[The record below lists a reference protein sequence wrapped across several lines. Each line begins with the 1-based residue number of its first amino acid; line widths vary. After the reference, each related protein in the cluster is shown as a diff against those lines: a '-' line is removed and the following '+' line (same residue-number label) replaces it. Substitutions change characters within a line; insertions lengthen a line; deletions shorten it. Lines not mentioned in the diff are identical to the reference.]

1 MNRYMK
7 HFQLLFLCATLVF
20 STAAIGQTIKMKT
33 SSVSYIEKN
42 NKNEWGKWSDFVK
55 AELVVTIDAKKDRI
69 VINSAEIQ
77 VFTIKSYGDKMETE
91 TSKIVPFDCVDNN
104 GSKCKILVITRKDE
118 GNRMQLYVNYSEV
131 KFVYNI
137 YN

>member
-1 MNRYMK
+1 M
-7 HFQLLFLCATLVF
+7 VF
-20 STAAIGQTIKMKT
+20 STAALSQTIRMKT

-55 AELVVTIDAKKDRI
+55 AELLVTIDAKKDRI
-69 VINSAEIQ
+69 VINSAQIQ

>member
-1 MNRYMK
+1 MK
-7 HFQLLFLCATLVF
+7 HFQLLFLFITLVF
-20 STAAIGQTIKMKT
+20 STAAMSQTIRMKT
-33 SSVSYIEKN
+33 SSVSFIEKN

-55 AELVVTIDAKKDRI
+55 AELLVTIDAKKDRI
-69 VINSAEIQ
+69 VINSAQIQ

>member
-1 MNRYMK
+1 
-7 HFQLLFLCATLVF
+7 
-20 STAAIGQTIKMKT
+20 MKT

-42 NKNEWGKWSDFVK
+42 SKNEWGKWSDFVK
-55 AELVVTIDAKKDRI
+55 AELVVTIDGKKDRI

-77 VFTIKSYGDKMETE
+77 VFSIKSYGDKIENE

-118 GNRMQLYVNYSEV
+118 GNRMQLYINYSEV

>member
-1 MNRYMK
+1 MK
-7 HFQLLFLCATLVF
+7 YFQLLFLFTTLVF
-20 STAAIGQTIKMKT
+20 STAAKSQTIRMKT
-33 SSVSYIEKN
+33 SSVSFIEKN

-55 AELVVTIDAKKDRI
+55 AELLVAIDAKKDRI
-69 VINSAEIQ
+69 VINSAQIQ

>member
-1 MNRYMK
+1 M
-7 HFQLLFLCATLVF
+7 VF
-20 STAAIGQTIKMKT
+20 STAALSQTIKMKT

-55 AELVVTIDAKKDRI
+55 AELLVTIDAKKDRI
-69 VINSAEIQ
+69 VINSAQIQ

>member
-1 MNRYMK
+1 MK
-7 HFQLLFLCATLVF
+7 HFQLLFLFTTLVF
-20 STAAIGQTIKMKT
+20 STVTLSQTIKMKT

-55 AELVVTIDAKKDRI
+55 AEVLVTIDAKKDRI
-69 VINSAEIQ
+69 VINSAQIQ

>member
-1 MNRYMK
+1 MK
-7 HFQLLFLCATLVF
+7 HFQLLFLFITLAF
-20 STAAIGQTIKMKT
+20 STTSFGQTIKMKT

-42 NKNEWGKWSDFVK
+42 GKNEWGQWSDFVK
-55 AELVVTIDAKKDRI
+55 AELVVTIDGKKNRI
-69 VINSAEIQ
+69 VINSPETQ
-77 VFTIKSYGDKMETE
+77 VFSIQSYGDKIETD
-91 TSKIVPFDCVDNN
+91 TSKIVPFDCIDNN

-118 GNRMQLYVNYSEV
+118 ANRMQMYINYSEV

>member
-1 MNRYMK
+1 MK
-7 HFQLLFLCATLVF
+7 YFQLLFLFTTLVF
-20 STAAIGQTIKMKT
+20 NTAANSQTIRMKT
-33 SSVSYIEKN
+33 SSVSFIEKN

-55 AELVVTIDAKKDRI
+55 AELLVTIDAKKDRI
-69 VINSAEIQ
+69 VINSAQMQ

>member
-1 MNRYMK
+1 MK
-7 HFQLLFLCATLVF
+7 HFQLLFLCTTMVF
-20 STAAIGQTIKMKT
+20 GTAALSQTIKMKT

-42 NKNEWGKWSDFVK
+42 NKSEWGKWSDFVK
-55 AELVVTIDAKKDRI
+55 AELLVTIDAKKDRI
-69 VINSAEIQ
+69 VINSAQIQ

>member
-1 MNRYMK
+1 M
-7 HFQLLFLCATLVF
+7 VF
-20 STAAIGQTIKMKT
+20 STAALSQTIKMKT

-42 NKNEWGKWSDFVK
+42 NKSEWGKWSDFVK
-55 AELVVTIDAKKDRI
+55 AELLVTIDAKKDRI
-69 VINSAEIQ
+69 VINSAQIQ

>member
-1 MNRYMK
+1 MK
-7 HFQLLFLCATLVF
+7 HFQLLFLFITLVF
-20 STAAIGQTIKMKT
+20 STTSFGQTLKMKT

-55 AELVVTIDAKKDRI
+55 AELVVTIDGKKDRI

-77 VFTIKSYGDKMETE
+77 VFSIKSYGDKIENE

-118 GNRMQLYVNYSEV
+118 GNRMQLYINYSEV

>member
-1 MNRYMK
+1 MK
-7 HFQLLFLCATLVF
+7 HFQLLFLCTTMVF
-20 STAAIGQTIKMKT
+20 STAALSQTIRMKT

-55 AELVVTIDAKKDRI
+55 AELLVTIDAKKDRI
-69 VINSAEIQ
+69 VINSAQIQ

>member
-1 MNRYMK
+1 MK
-7 HFQLLFLCATLVF
+7 HLQIALLLLFLSF
-20 STAAIGQTIKMKT
+20 GSKSIGQTIRLKT
-33 SSVSYIEKN
+33 SSVSYIEKVE
-42 NKNEWGKWSDFVK
+42 KKGWGEWSDFVK

-69 VINSAEIQ
+69 VVNSPEIQ
-77 VFTIKSYGDKMETE
+77 VFTILSYGDKIETE
-91 TSKIVPFDCVDNN
+91 TSKIVPFDCIDNN

-118 GNRMQLYVNYSEV
+118 GNRMQFYINYSDL